1 MRRFTKMLR
10 SAQKAR
16 QHAFDHICK
25 SRKSDAADAYT
36 AERRIEIQLRETKT
50 GSMKLPTKFPK

>member
-1 MRRFTKMLR
+1 MLR